1 MTTPSRILVPVVQ
14 SHASFDAVG
23 IAAAIAKQR
32 KGHVYVIHIIEVN
45 RSLPLNAEL
54 EPEARRGEQLIRRA
68 EEVGT
73 AAGHP
78 VTGTLLQARDAGEA
92 IVEEARDQ
100 GVDAIILGLAAN
112 RPGGS
117 SLVGRTAE
125 YVLQHATCAV
135 WVVRE
140 SVAPAQHHHNENGE

>member
-1 MTTPSRILVPVVQ
+1 MTTPARILVPVVQ

-23 IAAAIAKQR
+23 VAVAMAKQR
-32 KGHVYVIHIIEVN
+32 KGRVSVIHVIEVN

-68 EEVGT
+68 EEVAA
-73 AAGHP
+73 AAGYP
-78 VTGTLLQARDAGEA
+78 VSGTLLQARDAGEA

-100 GVDAIILGLAAN
+100 AVDAIILGLSAN

-125 YVLQHATCAV
+125 YVLLHATCAV

-140 SVAPAQHHHNENGE
+140 SMAPQTHHHNENGE

>member
-1 MTTPSRILVPVVQ
+1 MTTPTRILVPVIQ

-23 IAAAIAKQR
+23 IAAMLARQR
-32 KGHVYVIHIIEVN
+32 KGHVYVIHVIEVN
-45 RSLPLNAEL
+45 RALPLNAEL
-54 EPEARRGEQLIRRA
+54 EAEARRGEQLIRRA
-68 EEVGT
+68 EEVAT
-73 AAGHP
+73 QAGHP

-100 GVDAIILGLAAN
+100 GVDAIILGLAAD

-117 SLVGRTAE
+117 TLVGHTVE

-140 SVAPAQHHHNENGE
+140 SMAPALHHHNEHGE